1 MLTLLTEICQKME
14 LSERKKKILQYVIDD
29 YIQTAVPVSSKSI
42 TEKHLTTVSS
52 ATVRSELS
60 TLEELGY
67 LLQPH
72 TSSGRVP
79 SNEAYKLYVN
89 ELMVKE
95 KLSERELE
103 YIEEAFLNRSKNID
117 VILKS
122 AAKVISELTQY
133 TSVALSARDSEE
145 VVRTVK
151 ILRFRE
157 NEALLIIVTD
167 NKLLKDSI
175 ITLPDGM
182 TDDAVEELNELIN
195 ELISGKTFGEVGKI
209 DLDKSLREFTE
220 YKEVFISVIR
230 ALKEYISTG
239 GEVVLEGE
247 DKMFSHPEYS
257 DIESVKSLMSVV
269 TSKDKLVELM
279 SDDGKDIQINIKI
292 GTEGYDD
299 LPSDCSVVTATYST
313 NGVKIGTY
321 GVIGPTRM
329 DYKKVIS
336 VLENVGKILESI
348 VSKW

>member
-1 MLTLLTEICQKME
+1 ME

-117 VILKS
+117 IILKS

>member
-1 MLTLLTEICQKME
+1 ME